1 MRIGLP
7 YHAARRRGARP
18 AVGYNAFFLNTAS
31 LPHMEFSITTLALLV
46 LTPLLVWRIYSRIK
60 KQMQRQRSIV
70 SRHYTG
76 VLVFCAMIL
85 VPLAQLFDTPYNLA
99 ALLVGAG
106 GGIGYAVWGLKLT
119 RFEETPQGYFFT
131 PPARLGLVMSMILV
145 ARLLYIGI
153 EVYANQGKGIPTP
166 RLTDSPLTMLCVGL
180 TAGYFGLYS
189 AGLLRWRRQVRREI
203 DVA

>member
-1 MRIGLP
+1 MRFFP
-7 YHAARRRGARP
+7 NP
-18 AVGYNAFFLNTAS
+18 AFA
-31 LPHMEFSITTLALLV
+31 PHMEFSITTLALLV

-60 KQMQRQRSIV
+60 TQMQRQRSIV

-76 VLVFCAMIL
+76 VLVFGAMIL

-131 PPARLGLVMSMILV
+131 PPARLGLVMAMILV

-166 RLTDSPLTMLCVGL
+166 RLTDSPLTMLCVGI
-180 TAGYFGLYS
+180 TAGYFGYYS
-189 AGLLRWRRQVRREI
+189 AALLRWRRRVRKAIDQV
-203 DVA
+203 